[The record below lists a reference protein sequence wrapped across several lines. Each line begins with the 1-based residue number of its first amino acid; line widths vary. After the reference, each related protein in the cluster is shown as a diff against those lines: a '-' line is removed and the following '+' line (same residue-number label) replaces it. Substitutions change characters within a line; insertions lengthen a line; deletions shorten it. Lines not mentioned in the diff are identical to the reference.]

1 MKRPGILTWLL
12 ANSAA
17 VLGWWALCGWS
28 AFVYFTGGYLAAPG
42 AVALFT
48 FIGSIWAMG
57 AHQHLN
63 DYLQYRETMREID
76 RQSGTPNPHSTFLE
90 AMLDG
95 VGLKIVSFAILS
107 IGSGFA
113 LLVMGRGGPAFGLDP
128 AQILV
133 LVPVLFVGLVL
144 VFIVAPATQR
154 IGAHSKAVR
163 QKSQTGA
170 AALDAAAVTL
180 AAFGLLYPNAENPLF
195 TEPWFYLAIFSGFG
209 LADRIVRGVR
219 ISMGWNKPAL
229 AKGQIPVNSLGQP
242 VQATVSQVLKV
253 EGSKVTRQS
262 SFKAM
267 PRFCLEMIQQERQG
281 R

>member
-17 VLGWWALCGWS
+17 VLGWWALCAWS
-28 AFVYFTGGYLAAPG
+28 AYVYFTGGYLAAPG
-42 AVALFT
+42 AVALAT

-63 DYLQYRETMREID
+63 DYLRYRETMREID

-90 AMLDG
+90 SMLDG

-107 IGSGFA
+107 IGIGFA
-113 LLVMGRGGPAFGLDP
+113 LLVMGKGGPVFGLDP

-144 VFIVAPATQR
+144 VFIVAPAAR
-154 IGAHSKAVR
+154 RVGDHSKAVR

-180 AAFGLLYPNAENPLF
+180 IAFLALFPNAQNPLF
-195 TEPWFYLAIFSGFG
+195 VEPWFYLAIFASAGV
-209 LADRIVRGVR
+209 ADRIVRGLR

-229 AKGQIPVNSLGQP
+229 AKGQIPVNQSGQP
-242 VQATVSQVLKV
+242 VIATVSQVLKV
-253 EGSKVTRQS
+253 GPSKVTRQS

-267 PRFCLEMIQQERQG
+267 PRYCLEMIQQERQK